1 MNSLKAG
8 AARPCV
14 LVFSGHDPSGG
25 AGIQADVEAI
35 TAQGAH
41 ALTVVTSLTVQDNNQ
56 VYAVHAVAPEIVLA
70 QAECLIKNF
79 PIAAVKLGIVGSAQ
93 NAALI
98 ARIIR
103 RLRGQCP
110 ALPVVLDPVLGS
122 GRGQQLSLDDATLAL
137 APLLDVASLITPN
150 LPEVGRL
157 ATHGSTVKQQA
168 ISLLGG
174 VCRDVLLKGGHGVDE
189 EVCNRWF
196 RLHESFSQRVSDAQ
210 NVNGFQLGEKQWSW
224 PRLGGEFH
232 GSGCTLA
239 AAIAA
244 QLACG
249 QSMEASLFAA
259 QIYTQSC
266 LQQAYSIAPGQLIPQ
281 RYLKSQASQEFEP
294 IVEKYD

>member
-1 MNSLKAG
+1 VNSLKTG

-93 NAALI
+93 NAVLI

-196 RLHESFSQRVSDAQ
+196 RLHESLSQRVSDAQ
-210 NVNGFQLGEKQWSW
+210 TVNGFQLSEKQWSW
-224 PRLGGEFH
+224 PRLVGEFH

-259 QIYTQSC
+259 QSYTQSC

>member
-1 MNSLKAG
+1 VNSLKTG

-93 NAALI
+93 NAVLI

-157 ATHGSTVKQQA
+157 AAHGSTVKQQA

-196 RLHESFSQRVSDAQ
+196 RLHESLSQRVSDAQ
-210 NVNGFQLGEKQWSW
+210 TVNGFQLSEKQWSW